1 MNQRRFHPD
10 SKIANHPLIQTAF
23 KTIGALLI
31 ATKGKDLEAD
41 FMMEDETGSM
51 RQFHVEV
58 TEVQQQ

>member
-1 MNQRRFHPD
+1 MKQRRFHPD
-10 SKIANHPLIQTAF
+10 SKIANHPIIQTAF

-41 FMMEDETGSM
+41 FMMSDETGSM